1 VSRRRRNDRGRWIH
15 RVFWLGV
22 LAFAGWFS
30 VERVARPV
38 MASVGYRRV
47 EGHAELIR
55 AAAAEFGLDPN
66 LLAGVALAE
75 SGGRPD
81 AVSNAGAL
89 GMFQLML
96 PTARERA
103 ALLGLNEPEREDLLA
118 DPALNARLSAHYL
131 RWLARRYGGDFEAA
145 LVAYNTGPGRLDGW
159 IRIHGSYPAW
169 RSENEGESDV
179 LGYARRVLAYRD
191 EFVARG
197 HITPTSPAGG
207 DARVLASEVPPAPL
221 APETQPAS
229 VPVPHAHSDVEPDL
243 APTTLP
249 DRP

>member
-1 VSRRRRNDRGRWIH
+1 MGRRRRNERGHWIH

-22 LAFAGWFS
+22 LALAGWFS

-38 MASVGYRRV
+38 MASAGYRRV

-55 AAAAEFGLDPN
+55 AAAGEFGIDPN

-75 SGGRPD
+75 SSGRPD
-81 AVSNAGAL
+81 AVSPAGAL

-103 ALLGLNEPEREDLLA
+103 ALLGLPEPEREDLLA

-131 RWLARRYGGDFEAA
+131 RWLARRYGGNFEAA

-159 IRIHGSYPAW
+159 IRVHGSYPAW
-169 RSENEGESDV
+169 RSESLGESAV
-179 LGYARRVLAYRD
+179 LAYALRVLAYRD

-197 HITPTSPAGG
+197 HITPAAPGSGSP
-207 DARVLASEVPPAPL
+207 RVLSSEVAPERPPSDSVFAPAPN
-221 APETQPAS
+221 PDVQ
-229 VPVPHAHSDVEPDL
+229 PVP
-243 APTTLP
+243 APVP
-249 DRP
+249 APSRP

>member
-1 VSRRRRNDRGRWIH
+1 MGRRRRNDRGRWIH
-15 RVFWLGV
+15 RLFWLGV

-38 MASVGYRRV
+38 MTASGYRRV
-47 EGHAELIR
+47 EGYSELIR
-55 AAAAEFGLDPN
+55 AAAGEFALDPN

-75 SGGRPD
+75 SSGRPD
-81 AVSNAGAL
+81 AVSPAGAL

-103 ALLGLNEPEREDLLA
+103 ALLGLPEPEREDLLA

-131 RWLARRYGGDFEAA
+131 RWLGRRYGGNFEAA

-159 IRIHGSYPAW
+159 IRNHGSYDSW
-169 RSENEGESDV
+169 RSESVGESAV
-179 LGYARRVLAYRD
+179 LAYALRVLAYRD
-191 EFVARG
+191 EFAARG
-197 HITPTSPAGG
+197 VIVPKAEPAP
-207 DARVLASEVPPAPL
+207 AVLSIPIQPETFPPANSDEPSAPANEHVEPL
-221 APETQPAS
+221 PSQS
-229 VPVPHAHSDVEPDL
+229 VP
-243 APTTLP
+243 P